1 MYSGFS
7 GRQRIGNVTQVND
20 PNTSW
25 VSMEPHWGLIEVLLQ
40 GTYGIRKS
48 HRKFLP
54 QEPRELDEA
63 YDNRLQRSV
72 LAPYYIRLE
81 RMLAGMLTR
90 KPVRLDD
97 VSDVIRE
104 QLFDVDLQGNDLQTW
119 LFQTSR
125 ICIRYGH
132 VGVLVDAPAS
142 GENGRPYYV
151 SYTPRDILGWRTELK
166 DGKQELTQLRLQEK
180 IVVPDGLYG
189 EKQVEQVRVLTPGAF
204 EIHQKDQQ
212 GDFKVVD
219 EGRTSLSEIPFS
231 VAYSNRMGVLESI
244 PPLADIAELNLQH
257 YQVQSDLSNQL
268 HISAVPMLAIFGF
281 PQSAEEI
288 SAGPGEAMAL
298 PEGASAQYI
307 EPAGNSYDA
316 QSAEE
321 ISAGPGEAIA
331 LPAPG
336 EADAKYIEPAG
347 NSYDAQ
353 FRRLE
358 QIASQ
363 INELGLAAVLGSKLV
378 GETAEAKR
386 IDRSQ
391 GDSTMMVV
399 AQQMQDM
406 IDNCLRFHA
415 QYMQEANAGSSLV
428 NRDFMGTR
436 LEPLEIQALL
446 QLYTAGTITQE
457 TLLLQLEAG
466 EVLGDDFDVENELEA
481 TQNGGL
487 IEMNTPEP
495 TPQPAEE
502 STMPEAEDVE
512 DAE

>member
-1 MYSGFS
+1 VYSGFS

-25 VSMEPHWGLIEVLLQ
+25 VNMEPHWGLIETLLG
-40 GTYGIRKS
+40 GTYKIRKG

-63 YDNRLQRSV
+63 YDNRLQRSA

-142 GENGRPYYV
+142 GKNGKPYWV

-212 GDFKVVD
+212 GDFKVVE

-288 SAGPGEAMAL
+288 SAGPGEALAL
-298 PEGASAQYI
+298 PEGASAQ
-307 EPAGNSYDA
+307 
-316 QSAEE
+316 
-321 ISAGPGEAIA
+321 
-331 LPAPG
+331 
-336 EADAKYIEPAG
+336 YIEPAG

-415 QYMQEANAGSSLV
+415 EYMQEPNAGSSLV

-487 IEMNTPEP
+487 IEMNMPEP
-495 TPQPAEE
+495 TPQSAEE
-502 STMPEAEDVE
+502 STMPEAEEVE

>member
-25 VSMEPHWGLIEVLLQ
+25 VNMEPHWGLIETLLG
-40 GTYGIRKS
+40 GTYKIRKG

-72 LAPYYIRLE
+72 LAPYYVRLE

-90 KPVRLDD
+90 KPVRLDE
-97 VSDVIRE
+97 VSDEIRE

-132 VGVLVDAPAS
+132 VGVLVDAPKA
-142 GENGRPYYV
+142 GDNGRPYWV
-151 SYTPRDILGWRTELK
+151 SVSPRDILGFRTELK

-204 EIHQKDQQ
+204 EIYQKDQQ

-281 PQSAEEI
+281 P
-288 SAGPGEAMAL
+288 
-298 PEGASAQYI
+298 
-307 EPAGNSYDA
+307 

-415 QYMQEANAGSSLV
+415 EYMQESNAGSSLV

-495 TPQPAEE
+495 TPEPAEE
-502 STMPEAEDVE
+502 STMPEAEVVGG
-512 DAE
+512 AE

>member
-1 MYSGFS
+1 VYSGFS

-20 PNTSW
+20 PNSSW
-25 VSMEPHWGLIEVLLQ
+25 VNMEPHWGLIETLLS
-40 GTYGIRKS
+40 GTYGIRKG

-72 LAPYYIRLE
+72 LAPYYVRLE

-119 LFQTSR
+119 LFQASR
-125 ICIRYGH
+125 ISIRYGH

-142 GENGRPYYV
+142 GENGRPYWV
-151 SYTPRDILGWRTELK
+151 SYTPRDILGWRAELK

-288 SAGPGEAMAL
+288 SAGPGEALAL
-298 PEGASAQYI
+298 PEGASAQ
-307 EPAGNSYDA
+307 
-316 QSAEE
+316 
-321 ISAGPGEAIA
+321 
-331 LPAPG
+331 
-336 EADAKYIEPAG
+336 YIEPAG

-415 QYMQEANAGSSLV
+415 EYMQESNAGSSLV

-495 TPQPAEE
+495 TPEPAEE
-502 STMPEAEDVE
+502 STMPEAEEVE
-512 DAE
+512 GAE

>member
-1 MYSGFS
+1 VYSGFS

-20 PNTSW
+20 PNSSW
-25 VSMEPHWGLIEVLLQ
+25 VNMEPHWGLIETLLG
-40 GTYGIRKS
+40 GTFKIRKG
-48 HRKFLP
+48 HRKFLF

-63 YDNRLQRSV
+63 YDNRLSRSV
-72 LAPYYIRLE
+72 LSPFYVRLE

-132 VGVLVDAPAS
+132 VGVLVDAPAA

-166 DGKQELTQLRLQEK
+166 DGKQQLTQLRLQEK

-288 SAGPGEAMAL
+288 SAGPGEA
-298 PEGASAQYI
+298 
-307 EPAGNSYDA
+307 
-316 QSAEE
+316 
-321 ISAGPGEAIA
+321 IA

-415 QYMQEANAGSSLV
+415 EYMQEANAGSSLV

-495 TPQPAEE
+495 TPKPEEE
-502 STMPEAEDVE
+502 STMPEAEEVE
-512 DAE
+512 AAE

>member
-1 MYSGFS
+1 VYSGFS

-20 PNTSW
+20 PSAAWINQ
-25 VSMEPHWGLIEVLLQ
+25 EPHWGLIETLLG
-40 GTYGIRKS
+40 GTFKIRKG

-72 LAPYYIRLE
+72 LAPYYVRLE

-132 VGVLVDAPAS
+132 VGVLVDAPKA
-142 GENGRPYYV
+142 GDNGRPYWV
-151 SYTPRDILGWRTELK
+151 SVSPRDILGWRTELK
-166 DGKQELTQLRLQEK
+166 DGKQQLTQLRLQEK

-204 EIHQKDQQ
+204 EIHQKDEQ

-288 SAGPGEAMAL
+288 SAGPGEA
-298 PEGASAQYI
+298 
-307 EPAGNSYDA
+307 
-316 QSAEE
+316 
-321 ISAGPGEAIA
+321 IA
-331 LPAPG
+331 LPSPG

-428 NRDFMGTR
+428 NRDFLGTR

-495 TPQPAEE
+495 TPEPEEE
-502 STMPEAEDVE
+502 STMPEAEEVE